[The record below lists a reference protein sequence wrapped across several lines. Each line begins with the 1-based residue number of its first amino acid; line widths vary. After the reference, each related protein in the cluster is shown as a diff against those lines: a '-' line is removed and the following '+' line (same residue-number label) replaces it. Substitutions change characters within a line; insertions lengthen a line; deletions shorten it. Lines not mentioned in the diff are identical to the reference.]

1 MAHGAAGGSSLIE
14 AEIAILNATFKK
26 SGVHN
31 IMCLWK
37 NKFGLSFRL
46 FQEPEV
52 KINLSLKQE
61 VDKYC
66 LIDNFKHVSRLVT
79 LNPQHTYT
87 IYRHKKGRAI
97 SDPASSV

>member
-1 MAHGAAGGSSLIE
+1 MGAGTVIFEGVRRKAKRNRSPQKARSI

-46 FQEPEV
+46 FQGPGT
-52 KINLSLKQE
+52 KINLSLKRGGGQ
-61 VDKYC
+61 VLPC
-66 LIDNFKHVSRLVT
+66 
-79 LNPQHTYT
+79 
-87 IYRHKKGRAI
+87 
-97 SDPASSV
+97 